1 MSRLCKMC
9 LYAAAFS
16 LALFVP
22 ASALIGFGVHYG
34 FDNTLNM
41 KNTTGMGD
49 QVAFDSLKLDLGQG
63 AGSILSGAQ
72 IPAYVSRTNF
82 KSDFAFGGKIYI
94 DVIPFIDAVEVS
106 ADFGVWDYVGKIYYP
121 SGLKSIPPPNTQ
133 NFADTAN
140 FNYTSEKLTLN
151 NFGLGYFGLDNTH
164 YAKLQLDA
172 TVRKYIVRVPKMLKV
187 FNLYGGA
194 GLTVNFATPMLSSHL
209 VQDVIDESAQGTKT
223 VQTLGDSLLGNQT
236 IMKGVV
242 NKIIQGLTQPSY
254 GAHLDLGFMVKIPVI
269 PVGIYVDGK
278 FMIPFAQL
286 DKYVNIGGTGFLLNT
301 GVALT
306 F

>member
-1 MSRLCKMC
+1 LC
-9 LYAAAFS
+9 
-16 LALFVP
+16 LALTVP
-22 ASALIGFGVHYG
+22 AFALVGIGVHYG

-41 KNTTGMGD
+41 KNTAGLGD
-49 QVAFDSLKLDLGQG
+49 PVTFDNLNLDLGQG
-63 AGSILSGAQ
+63 TILNGSAGLPI
-72 IPAYVSRTNF
+72 YVSRTNF

-106 ADFGVWDYVGKIYYP
+106 TDFGVWDYVGKINYP
-121 SGLKSIPPPNTQ
+121 SGLKSIPPPDVQ
-133 NFADTAN
+133 KFADSAN
-140 FNYTSEKLTLN
+140 FNYSSEKLTLN
-151 NFGLGYFGLDNTH
+151 NFGLGYFGLDNTP

-172 TVRKYIVRVPKMLKV
+172 TIRKYIVRVPKMLKV

-209 VQDVIDESAQGTKT
+209 VEDVINESAQGTKT
-223 VQTLGDSLLGNQT
+223 LQSLGDSLLGNQT

-254 GAHLDLGFMVKIPVI
+254 GAHLDLGFMFKIPVI
-269 PVGIYVDGK
+269 PIGIYVDGK

-286 DKYVNIGGTGFLLNT
+286 DKYVNIGGTGFLVNT
-301 GVALT
+301 GIAWSL
-306 F
+306 